1 MKLEIVS
8 PKGSVFDGEADSVL
22 FPGLMGDFMILPNHA
37 PLLAVLSEGT
47 IRIEHNGE
55 TRFIEVTGGV
65 VEVVG
70 SAIHVCTD

>member
-37 PLLAVLSEGT
+37 PLLAVLSKGAIT
-47 IRIEHNGE
+47 ILIKEAYSERTKNSI
-55 TRFIEVTGGV
+55 
-65 VEVVG
+65 
-70 SAIHVCTD
+70 